1 MTHELTLLG
10 VLDGLE
16 VDEAVAEVAVKPR
29 VPAGVRRVARHGARE
44 VLRNPM
50 DPSCTLIGRTAKS

>member
-1 MTHELTLLG
+1 MTRELTLLG

-16 VDEAVAEVAVKPR
+16 VDEAVAEVAVRPR
-29 VPAGVRRVARHGARE
+29 VPGGVRRVPRHGARE
-44 VLRNPM
+44 VLRDRL